1 VLGRRRIPRPTRRLG
16 LRQRVTLAFGLLT
29 LALSTVLS
37 LVGWGVVSQ
46 YLVDERQS
54 AAIAQADLHHSLLAE
69 GIVQRKE
76 SVALLLGGL
85 PNNGSEVGLAVVG
98 GRWYAT
104 SPHVAPASLPN
115 GLVSAVI
122 GGDTATQ
129 RIMVDGRLYLVV
141 GVPLAQSDDAFFEL
155 FPLAQTEETLRSLSW
170 VIVVAA
176 TGTVLIGLG
185 FGRVAS
191 RIALRPLNRLN
202 DVAGAVAAGHLEA
215 RLPSGGDPDLEPLA
229 VSFNRTVA
237 ELQHRVTA
245 DARFAADVGH
255 ELRTPLMTMLNS
267 LQLIKHRENQLPA
280 EVREALDLLS
290 DDLKRFRTLVVDL
303 LEISRHDAGED
314 LVLAQAEIGQLV
326 RLAADGALQR
336 PVTRVDD
343 NAAGLVLAVDR
354 RRLERAIVNLVAI
367 AEVHGGGCVLVHV
380 TRTGHVVR
388 IEVDDNGPGVPEARR
403 PLVFDRFTRGPSVES
418 AGVGL
423 GLAIVQRHVAAHG
436 GTVTVESRP
445 GGGARFVIELPL
457 SRS

>member
-1 VLGRRRIPRPTRRLG
+1 
-16 LRQRVTLAFGLLT
+16 VTLAFGLLT

-54 AAIAQADLHHSLLAE
+54 AAIAQADLHHSLLAA
-69 GIVQRKE
+69 GIVERKE
-76 SVALLLGGL
+76 SVALLLSGL

-104 SPHVAPASLPN
+104 SPHVSPASLPS

-122 GGDTATQ
+122 AGDTATQ
-129 RIMVDGRLYLVV
+129 RILLDGRLHLVV

-155 FPLAQTEETLRSLSW
+155 FPLAQTQQTLRSLSW

-237 ELQHRVTA
+237 ELQHRVTV
-245 DARFAADVGH
+245 DARFASDVGH

-267 LQLIKHRENQLPA
+267 VQLMKNRENQLPP
-280 EVREALDLLS
+280 EVREPLELLSGDLL
-290 DDLKRFRTLVVDL
+290 RFRSLVVDL

-314 LVLAQAEIGQLV
+314 LVLARAEIGQLV

-336 PVTRVDD
+336 PVTRIDD
-343 NAAGLVLAVDR
+343 SAAALVLAVDR
-354 RRLERAIVNLVAI
+354 RRLERAIVNLVAN
-367 AEVHGGGCVLVHV
+367 AEVHGGGCVLVRV
-380 TRTGHVVR
+380 SRVGPTVR
-388 IEVDDNGPGVPEARR
+388 IEVDDKGPGVPEARR
-403 PLVFDRFTRGPSVES
+403 PIVFDRFARGPNAES
-418 AGVGL
+418 TGVGL

-436 GTVTVESRP
+436 GSVTVEARP
-445 GGGARFVIELPL
+445 GGGARFVIELPI

>member
-1 VLGRRRIPRPTRRLG
+1 
-16 LRQRVTLAFGLLT
+16 LT

-54 AAIAQADLHHSLLAE
+54 AAIAQADLHHSLLAD
-69 GIVQRKE
+69 GIVERKQ
-76 SVALLLGGL
+76 SVALLLSGL

-104 SPHVAPASLPN
+104 TTHIAPASLPN
-115 GLVSAVI
+115 DLVSAVI
-122 GGDTATQ
+122 SGDTATQ
-129 RIMVDGRLYLVV
+129 RIRLDGRLYLVV

-155 FPLAQTEETLRSLSW
+155 FSLAQTEETLRTLSW

-176 TGTVLIGLG
+176 AGTVLIGLG

-191 RIALRPLNRLN
+191 RVALRPLNRLN
-202 DVAGAVAAGHLEA
+202 EVAGAVAAGHLEA
-215 RLPSGGDPDLEPLA
+215 RLPAGGDPDLEPLA
-229 VSFNRTVA
+229 ASFNRTVA

-267 LQLIKHRENQLPA
+267 LQLIKNRESRLPA

-290 DDLKRFRTLVVDL
+290 GDLLRFRTLVVDL

-336 PVTRVDD
+336 TVTRVDD
-343 NAAGLVLAVDR
+343 SAVGLVLAVDR
-354 RRLERAIVNLVAI
+354 RRLERSIVNLVVN
-367 AEVHGGGCVLVHV
+367 AETHGGGCVLVQV
-380 TRTGHVVR
+380 RKVGPVVR
-388 IEVDDNGPGVPEARR
+388 IEVDDAGPGVPEERR
-403 PLVFDRFTRGPSVES
+403 PVVFDRFARGAYVDSP
-418 AGVGL
+418 GVGL

-436 GTVTVESRP
+436 GTVLVESRP
-445 GGGARFVIELPL
+445 EGGARFVIELPV
-457 SRS
+457 SRP

>member
-1 VLGRRRIPRPTRRLG
+1 MLGRRRIPRPIRRLG

-69 GIVQRKE
+69 GIVERRQ
-76 SVALLLGGL
+76 SVALLLSQL
-85 PNNGSEVGLAVVG
+85 PNNGSDVSLAVVA

-104 SPHVAPASLPN
+104 SPHIAPTVLPN
-115 GLVSAVI
+115 DLVTAVI

-129 RIMVDGRLYLVV
+129 RILVDGSLYLVV

-155 FPLAQTEETLRSLSW
+155 FSLAQTEQTLGTLSW

-176 TGTVLIGLG
+176 AGTVLIGLG

-191 RIALRPLNRLN
+191 RIALRPLNRIN
-202 DVAGAVAAGHLEA
+202 EVAGAVAAGHLEA

-229 VSFNRTVA
+229 ASFNRTVA
-237 ELQHRVTA
+237 ELQHRVIA

-267 LQLIKHRENQLPA
+267 VQLIKNRENQLPPD
-280 EVREALDLLS
+280 VREPLDLLS
-290 DDLKRFRTLVVDL
+290 GDLRRFRTLVVDL

-314 LVLAQAEIGQLV
+314 LVLARAEIGQLV

-336 PVTRVDD
+336 PVTTVD
-343 NAAGLVLAVDR
+343 ASVSGLVLAVDR
-354 RRLERAIVNLVAI
+354 RRLERAIVNLVGN
-367 AEVHGGGCVLVHV
+367 AETHGGGCVLVHV
-380 TRTGHVVR
+380 SRVGSAVR
-388 IEVDDNGPGVPEARR
+388 IEVDDRGPGVPEARR
-403 PLVFDRFTRGPSVES
+403 PLVFDRFSRGPNVETT
-418 AGVGL
+418 GVGL

-436 GTVTVESRP
+436 GAVTVESRP
-445 GGGARFVIELPL
+445 GGGARFVIELPI

>member
-1 VLGRRRIPRPTRRLG
+1 MIGRRGIHRRTHRLG

-37 LVGWGVVSQ
+37 LVGWRVVSQ

-54 AAIAQADLHHSLLAE
+54 AAIAQTDLHHSLLAG
-69 GIVQRKE
+69 GIVERKQ
-76 SVALLLGGL
+76 SVALLLSGL
-85 PNNGSEVGLAVVG
+85 PNNGSEMGLAVVG

-104 SPHVAPASLPN
+104 SAHLAPATLPKS
-115 GLVSAVI
+115 LVSAVI

-129 RIMVDGRLYLVV
+129 RIVLDGRLYLVV

-155 FPLAQTEETLRSLSW
+155 FSLAQTEQTLRSLSW

-176 TGTVLIGLG
+176 AGTVLIGLG

-202 DVAGAVAAGHLEA
+202 EVAGAVAAGHLES

-229 VSFNRTVA
+229 ASFNRTVA
-237 ELQHRVTA
+237 ELHHRVTA

-267 LQLIKHRENQLPA
+267 VQLIKNRENQLPPD
-280 EVREALDLLS
+280 VREPLDLLS
-290 DDLKRFRTLVVDL
+290 GDLHRFRALVVDL
-303 LEISRHDAGED
+303 LEISRHDAGEG
-314 LVLAQAEIGQLV
+314 LVLTQAAIGQLV

-336 PVTRVDD
+336 PVTTIDD
-343 NAAGLVLAVDR
+343 NVAGLVLAVDR
-354 RRLERAIVNLVAI
+354 RRLERSIVNLVGN
-367 AEVHGGGCVLVHV
+367 AETHGGGCVGVHV
-380 TRTGHVVR
+380 CRAGAVVR
-388 IEVDDNGPGVPEARR
+388 IQVDDEGPGVPEAHRAD
-403 PLVFDRFTRGPSVES
+403 VFDRFSRGGSVES
-418 AGVGL
+418 PGVGL

-436 GTVTVESRP
+436 GSVRVESRP
-445 GGGARFVIELPL
+445 GGGARFVIELPV
-457 SRS
+457 SRG